1 MEPSYYLDE
10 LAKKVIGSAIEVHRN
25 LGPGYLESVYEN
37 SLAIEFTKRN
47 IQYRRQSEVQV
58 NYKGENVGQG
68 RLDFLIENQL
78 IVELKTTEKLLPI
91 HKAQV
96 ISYLKATG
104 INLGLLVNFNIP
116 VLKYGIQR
124 VIYTN

>member
-78 IVELKTTEKLLPI
+78 IVELRTTEKLLPI